1 MKCSHFSWI
10 VSHYDARGGGL
21 MTNMHTHSKALGE
34 VFLYWLQTICT
45 RASALFTFWFRLPWY
60 NPAIQNP
67 KGKYFNTGSLQCL
80 NCHATQMKVV
90 GLICSHCAL
99 MQLWFGWSRTG
110 YESIRQGWDH
120 ARGQGNQ
127 LVREARMAIF
137 SFRFSFFFNVDDL
150 WHQMRKVSPSQSPSS
165 CYSA

>member
-1 MKCSHFSWI
+1 MQPFQLNCEPL
-10 VSHYDARGGGL
+10 GL
-21 MTNMHTHSKALGE
+21 HEVEGSQQVRILTAKASEE

-67 KGKYFNTGSLQCL
+67 KGKYFNTDSLQFL
-80 NCHATQMKVV
+80 NCHKTQMKLV
-90 GLICSHCAL
+90 GLICPRCAL

-120 ARGQGNQ
+120 ARNQGNQ
-127 LVREARMAIF
+127 LVRGAWTAIF
-137 SFRFSFFFNVDDL
+137 SFRFSSFLMLVTCDT
-150 WHQMRKVSPSQSPSS
+150 
-165 CYSA
+165 